1 VGAHMQ
7 AEGRAANASDAV
19 GESMMALEIVRA
31 WDVSEGV
38 RSFEL
43 ARPDRGELS
52 AFTPGSHI
60 KVRVPNGGIRKYSL
74 CNSPDERNI
83 YQIAVKRDAKGQ
95 GGSISMHDEAHAG
108 DSIMVSAPENAFPL
122 VKAGG
127 YLFIAGGIG
136 ITPILSMLRS
146 FGELPPAPWK
156 LFYLTQSAAAMPFVE
171 EINALGAYGAVRMHH
186 DQGDPNR
193 AFDLW
198 PILERPT
205 NAHIY
210 CCGPRG
216 LMDAVRDMSGHWSN
230 DQVHFESFSDGSIAR
245 PDDRPF
251 AVTLAKSQQTVQVP
265 VGKSILG
272 ALREHGCVL
281 ASSCESGTC
290 GTCRTGLLAGEAD
303 HRDMVL
309 MPEEM
314 AGQIMICVSRAKSD
328 ELVLDL

>member
-1 VGAHMQ
+1 
-7 AEGRAANASDAV
+7 
-19 GESMMALEIVRA
+19 MMTLEIVRA
-31 WDVSEGV
+31 WDAAEGV

-43 ARPDRGELS
+43 ARPDRGTLPP
-52 AFTPGSHI
+52 FTAGAHV
-60 KVRVPNGGIRKYSL
+60 KVRTPSGGIRKYSL
-74 CNSPDERNI
+74 CNSPDERNV

-108 DSIMVSAPENAFPL
+108 DAIMVSAPENAFPL
-122 VKAGG
+122 VKAAG
-127 YLFIAGGIG
+127 YIFIAGGIG
-136 ITPILSMLRS
+136 ITPILSMIRS

-156 LFYLTQSAAAMPFVE
+156 LFYLAQTAAAMPFIE
-171 EINALGAYGAVRMHH
+171 EINALGAYGAVRIHH

-198 PILERPT
+198 PVLERPT

-230 DQVHFESFSDGSIAR
+230 DQVHFESFSDGSIPR

-251 AVTLAKSQQTVQVP
+251 LVTLAKSQKTIEVP

-272 ALREHGCVL
+272 ALREQGCVL

-314 AGQIMICVSRAKSD
+314 ASQIMICVSRAKSD
-328 ELVLDL
+328 ELLLDL